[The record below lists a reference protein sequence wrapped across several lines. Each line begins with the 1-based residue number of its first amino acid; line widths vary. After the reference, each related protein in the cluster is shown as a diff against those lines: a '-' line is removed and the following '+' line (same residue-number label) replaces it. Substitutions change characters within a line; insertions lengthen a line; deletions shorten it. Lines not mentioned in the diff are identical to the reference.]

1 MAPRKGASMPLYVSH
16 NISIIRRLHGKTL
29 EDVSAR
35 LGLSRSA
42 YYRIEKGGSQ
52 PITDD
57 FLGKFCD
64 LFFVEKAVLEGD
76 RLDVQIV
83 KTL

>member
-1 MAPRKGASMPLYVSH
+1 MPLHISH
-16 NISIIRRLHGKTL
+16 NISIIRRLHRKTL
-29 EDVSAR
+29 EDVSSR
-35 LGLSRSA
+35 LGMSLSA
-42 YYRIEKGGSQ
+42 YYRVEQGVAQ
-52 PITDD
+52 PVSDE

-64 LFFVEKAVLEGD
+64 LFFVEKSVLEGD